1 MKLTRSIPAALPIT
15 LLASVLVALPTA
27 RAGPPEGNGIV
38 EPRTLLCPNTITGGI
53 YIAGCLPSVNPPAS
67 KIDQRGLNQ
76 VPLLYG
82 IPCTGSNF
90 GKCIGLSRLPS
101 ATPY

>member
-1 MKLTRSIPAALPIT
+1 MRLLTIIRAMTPMMLA
-15 LLASVLVALPTA
+15 ASVFVAAPI
-27 RAGPPEGNGIV
+27 AGAQFSDGNGV
-38 EPRTLLCPNTITGGI
+38 GSQQSVCPNTITGRI

-67 KIDQRGLNQ
+67 AVSERGTGQ

-90 GKCIGLSRLPS
+90 GKCIGLSRLP
-101 ATPY
+101 ATTPP